1 MFVGGASAPTTVIDH
16 FLSDFVQGCEVGR
29 GIAGRVVVA
38 RRHGV
43 LYALKHIALGINAD
57 GHGSTKDE
65 VDEEVA
71 LLKCMISALT
81 SVPRELCL

>member
-1 MFVGGASAPTTVIDH
+1 MFVGGASAPTTVIGN
-16 FLSDFVQGCEVGR
+16 FLSDFLQGCEVGR
-29 GIAGRVVVA
+29 GIAGRVAVA
-38 RRHGV
+38 RPHGV